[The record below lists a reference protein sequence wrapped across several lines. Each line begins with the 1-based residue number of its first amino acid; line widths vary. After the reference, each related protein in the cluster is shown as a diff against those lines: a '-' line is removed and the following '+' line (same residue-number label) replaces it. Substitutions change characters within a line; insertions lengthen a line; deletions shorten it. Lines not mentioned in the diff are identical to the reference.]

1 MKLIRGSAEAH
12 VPARG
17 LQCPQRVE
25 GRKPAM
31 HPINTG
37 TRAPAG
43 TRADRRCQARAAIDS
58 TSFHAGKRPVAF
70 FE

>member
-1 MKLIRGSAEAH
+1 MQLLRGPAEAH

-17 LQCPQRVE
+17 LECPEHVE

-31 HPINTG
+31 HPIHTEP
-37 TRAPAG
+37 RAPAG
-43 TRADRRCQARAAIDS
+43 TRADGRCQARAAIAS
-58 TSFHAGKRPVAF
+58 TSFHLGKRPVAF

>member
-1 MKLIRGSAEAH
+1 MNPVRGPDEAH

-17 LQCPQRVE
+17 LECPQRVE
-25 GRKPAM
+25 RRKPAR
-31 HPINTG
+31 HPIGTE

-43 TRADRRCQARAAIDS
+43 TRADGRCQARAAIDS